1 MCNSNITE
9 YKNREKEFHMYYGKV
24 SLRKG
29 FYVTNFDEG
38 YYHLVGVSIWVSI
51 TELLHPD
58 DIEPFLK
65 AVESLSEGPQ
75 HLLFRLMC
83 VSGEDSKRYR
93 YFYATIRKNGKII
106 ENEESFDMELCEIM
120 AITDQYR
127 LYRNLI
133 TKYREYMSMI
143 PCRFMEYDMATDE
156 LKIYEYNARQCH
168 IIFSGILDQLK
179 IGVDASETL
188 EARQKLEFENFYS
201 TLTRGQ
207 DHAIVQIDS
216 ACIPNTSGQTRLEI
230 KTGIIFDEGVCSK
243 SVGIINIIS
252 SEQPKKSYYL
262 SESAYDPGTGLLN
275 KRAINEY
282 AIEKI
287 QNKTEGLCIAIIDLD
302 DFKKINDNFGHMK
315 GDEVLSR
322 VAEIMKSVVSNRGA
336 VGRFGG
342 DEFMIILEGY
352 STQDDL
358 RRVLSTVSANVRWA
372 FSDQNGPKVTL
383 SIGSSMYPVDG
394 DNYEELFQ
402 KADKCVYIAKSKGKN
417 RFIMYDEKKH
427 GSLVL
432 EDGSRSN
439 IGLKA
444 TYSDEKKNDIV
455 SDLTLDLYTCGMDK
469 LIPVMEQMQ
478 SYFDIDGIAVYS
490 GENLDRICSVGKYF
504 NPIESLNFI
513 KMPEYQENFN
523 EQGFYEENQMIRLQK
538 KVPHAFMMYSRQ
550 ENGKLIQC
558 QALRDGVVTAVVS
571 FDFFNRSPKHGTTD
585 LGLIKI
591 VGRVMAEVVAKGI

>member
-1 MCNSNITE
+1 MYNSNITE
-9 YKNREKEFHMYYGKV
+9 YKSQEKEFHMYYGKI

-38 YYHLVGVSIWVSI
+38 YYHLVGMSIYVSF
-51 TELLHPD
+51 TELLHPE
-58 DIEPFLK
+58 DIDPFLN
-65 AVESLSEGPQ
+65 AVENLSEGPQ
-75 HLLFRLMC
+75 HLLFRIMC
-83 VSGEDSKRYR
+83 MSADDTRRYR
-93 YFYATIRKNGKII
+93 YFYSTIMKNGKVI
-106 ENEESFDMELCEIM
+106 ENEESFDIELCEIM
-120 AITDQYR
+120 AIPDQYR
-127 LYRNLI
+127 LYRSLI
-133 TKYREYMSMI
+133 VKYREFMSMI
-143 PCRFMEYDMATDE
+143 SCKFMEYDLATDE
-156 LKIYEYNARQCH
+156 LKIYEYNDRQSRL
-168 IIFSGILDQLK
+168 IFCGQLDQLK
-179 IGVDASETL
+179 IDVDASEKL

-207 DHAIVQIDS
+207 DHAIVQLDS

-230 KTGIIFDEGVCSK
+230 RTGIIFDEGVCSK

-252 SEQPKKSYYL
+252 NEQPKKRYYL
-262 SESAYDPGTGLLN
+262 SDSAYDPGTGLLN

-287 QNKTEGLCIAIIDLD
+287 QNKTEGLCIVIIDLD

-315 GDEVLSR
+315 GDEVLSK
-322 VAEIMKSVVSNRGA
+322 VAEIMKNVVRNRGA

-342 DEFMIILEGY
+342 DEFMVILEGFT
-352 STQDDL
+352 TQDDL
-358 RRVLSTVSANVRWA
+358 RRVLSTISANVRWA
-372 FSDQNGPKVTL
+372 FADQNGPKVTL

-394 DNYEELFQ
+394 DSYEELFK
-402 KADKCVYIAKSKGKN
+402 KADKCVHIAKGKGKN

-432 EDGSRSN
+432 EDGSRTN

-444 TYSDEKKNDIV
+444 TYSDDKKNDIV
-455 SDLTLDLYTCGMDK
+455 SDLTMELYAGGMDQ

-478 SYFDIDGIAVYS
+478 SYFDIDGIAIYR
-490 GENLDRICSVGKYF
+490 GENLDRICSVGKYI

-513 KMPEYQENFN
+513 KSPEYQKYFN
-523 EQGFYEENQMIRLQK
+523 DQGFYEENQMIRLQK
-538 KVPHAFMMYSRQ
+538 KVPHAFKLYTKQ

-558 QALRDGVVTAVVS
+558 EALKDGVPVAVVS

-585 LGLIKI
+585 IGLIKI
-591 VGRVMAEVVAKGI
+591 VGRIMAEVAARGI

>member
-1 MCNSNITE
+1 MYNSNITE
-9 YKNREKEFHMYYGKV
+9 YKSQEKEFHMYYGKI

-38 YYHLVGVSIWVSI
+38 YYHLVGMSIYVSF
-51 TELLHPD
+51 TELLHPED
-58 DIEPFLK
+58 LDPFLN
-65 AVESLSEGPQ
+65 AVENLSEGPQ
-75 HLLFRLMC
+75 YLLFRLMC
-83 VSGEDSKRYR
+83 MSADDTRRYR
-93 YFYATIRKNGKII
+93 YFYSTIMKNGKVI
-106 ENEESFDMELCEIM
+106 ENEESFDIELCEIM
-120 AITDQYR
+120 AIPDQYR

-133 TKYREYMSMI
+133 VKYREFMSMI
-143 PCRFMEYDMATDE
+143 SCKFMEYDLTTDE
-156 LKIYEYNARQCH
+156 LKIYEYNDRQSH
-168 IIFSGILDQLK
+168 LIFCGQLDQLK
-179 IGVDASETL
+179 IDVDASEKL

-207 DHAIVQIDS
+207 DHAIVQLDS

-230 KTGIIFDEGVCSK
+230 RTGIIFDEGVRSK

-252 SEQPKKSYYL
+252 NEQPKKRYYL
-262 SESAYDPGTGLLN
+262 SDSAYDPGTGLLN

-287 QNKTEGLCIAIIDLD
+287 QNKAEGLCIVIIDLD

-315 GDEVLSR
+315 GDEVLSK
-322 VAEIMKSVVSNRGA
+322 VAEIMKSVVRNRGA

-342 DEFMIILEGY
+342 DEFMVILEGFT
-352 STQDDL
+352 TQDDL
-358 RRVLSTVSANVRWA
+358 RRVLSTISANVRWA
-372 FSDQNGPKVTL
+372 FADQNGPKVTL

-394 DNYEELFQ
+394 DSYEELFR
-402 KADKCVYIAKSKGKN
+402 KADKCVYIAKAKGKN

-432 EDGSRSN
+432 EDGSHTN

-444 TYSDEKKNDIV
+444 TYSDDKKNDIV
-455 SDLTLDLYTCGMDK
+455 SDLTMELYAGGMDK

-478 SYFDIDGIAVYS
+478 SYFDIDGIAIYR
-490 GENLDRICSVGKYF
+490 GENLDRICSVGKYI

-513 KMPEYQENFN
+513 KFPEYQKNFN
-523 EQGFYEENQMIRLQK
+523 NQGFYEENQMIRLQK
-538 KVPHAFMMYSRQ
+538 KVPHAFKLYTKQ

-558 QALRDGVVTAVVS
+558 EALKDGVPAAVVS

-585 LGLIKI
+585 IGLIKI
-591 VGRVMAEVVAKGI
+591 VGRIMAEVAARGI

>member
-1 MCNSNITE
+1 MYNSNITE
-9 YKNREKEFHMYYGKV
+9 YKSQEKEFHMYYGKI

-38 YYHLVGVSIWVSI
+38 YYHLVGMSIYVSF
-51 TELLHPD
+51 TELLHPE
-58 DIEPFLK
+58 DIDPFLN
-65 AVESLSEGPQ
+65 AVENLSEGPQ
-75 HLLFRLMC
+75 HLLFRIMC
-83 VSGEDSKRYR
+83 MSADDTRRYR
-93 YFYATIRKNGKII
+93 YFYSTIMKNGKII
-106 ENEESFDMELCEIM
+106 ENEDSFDIELCEIM
-120 AITDQYR
+120 AIPDQYR
-127 LYRNLI
+127 LYRSLI
-133 TKYREYMSMI
+133 VKYREFMSMI
-143 PCRFMEYDMATDE
+143 PCKFMEYELSTDE
-156 LKIYEYNARQCH
+156 LKIYKYNDRQSH
-168 IIFSGILDQLK
+168 MIFNGQLDQLK
-179 IGVDASETL
+179 IDVDASEKL

-207 DHAIVQIDS
+207 DHAIVQLDS

-230 KTGIIFDEGVCSK
+230 RTGIIFDEGECSK

-252 SEQPKKSYYL
+252 NEQPKKSYYL
-262 SESAYDPGTGLLN
+262 SDSAYDPGTGLLN

-287 QNKTEGLCIAIIDLD
+287 QNKTEGLCIVIIDLD

-315 GDEVLSR
+315 GDEVLSK
-322 VAEIMKSVVSNRGA
+322 VAEIMKSVVRNRGA

-342 DEFMIILEGY
+342 DEFMVILEGFT
-352 STQDDL
+352 TQDDL
-358 RRVLSTVSANVRWA
+358 RRVLSTISANVRWA

-394 DNYEELFQ
+394 DSYEELFK
-402 KADKCVYIAKSKGKN
+402 KADKCVYIAKGKGKN

-427 GSLVL
+427 GSMVL
-432 EDGSRSN
+432 EDGSRTN

-444 TYSDEKKNDIV
+444 TYSDDKKNDIV
-455 SDLTLDLYTCGMDK
+455 SDLTMELYAGGMDK

-478 SYFDIDGIAVYS
+478 SYFDIDGIAIYR
-490 GENLDRICSVGKYF
+490 GENLDRICSVGKYI

-513 KMPEYQENFN
+513 KSAEYQKYFN

-538 KVPHAFMMYSRQ
+538 KVPHAFKLYTKQ

-558 QALRDGVVTAVVS
+558 EAIKDGVPAAVVS

-585 LGLIKI
+585 IGLIKI
-591 VGRVMAEVVAKGI
+591 VGRIMAEVAARGI

>member
-1 MCNSNITE
+1 MYNSNITE
-9 YKNREKEFHMYYGKV
+9 YKSQEKEFHMYYGKI

-38 YYHLVGVSIWVSI
+38 YYHLVGMSIYVSF
-51 TELLHPD
+51 TELLHPE
-58 DIEPFLK
+58 DIDPFLN
-65 AVESLSEGPQ
+65 AVENLSEGPQ
-75 HLLFRLMC
+75 HLLFRIMC
-83 VSGEDSKRYR
+83 MSADDTRRYR
-93 YFYATIRKNGKII
+93 YFYSTIMKNGKVI
-106 ENEESFDMELCEIM
+106 ENEESFDIELCEIM
-120 AITDQYR
+120 AIPDQYR
-127 LYRNLI
+127 LYRSLI
-133 TKYREYMSMI
+133 VKYREFMSMI
-143 PCRFMEYDMATDE
+143 SCKFMEYDLATDE
-156 LKIYEYNARQCH
+156 LKIYEYNDRQSRL
-168 IIFSGILDQLK
+168 IFCGQLDQLK
-179 IGVDASETL
+179 IDVDASEKL

-207 DHAIVQIDS
+207 DHAIVQLDS

-230 KTGIIFDEGVCSK
+230 RTGIIFDEGVCSK

-252 SEQPKKSYYL
+252 NEQPKKRYYL
-262 SESAYDPGTGLLN
+262 SDSAYDPGTGLLN

-287 QNKTEGLCIAIIDLD
+287 QNKTEGLCIVIIDLD

-315 GDEVLSR
+315 GDEVLSK
-322 VAEIMKSVVSNRGA
+322 VAEIMKSVVRNRGA

-342 DEFMIILEGY
+342 DEFMVILEGFT
-352 STQDDL
+352 TQDDL
-358 RRVLSTVSANVRWA
+358 RRVLSTISANVRWA
-372 FSDQNGPKVTL
+372 FADQNGPKVTL

-394 DNYEELFQ
+394 DSYEELFK
-402 KADKCVYIAKSKGKN
+402 KADKCVYIAKGKGKN

-432 EDGSRSN
+432 EDGSRTN

-444 TYSDEKKNDIV
+444 TYSDDKKNDIV
-455 SDLTLDLYTCGMDK
+455 SDLTMELYAGGMDQ

-478 SYFDIDGIAVYS
+478 SYFDIDGIAIYR
-490 GENLDRICSVGKYF
+490 GENLDRICSVGKYI

-513 KMPEYQENFN
+513 KSPEYQKYFN
-523 EQGFYEENQMIRLQK
+523 DQGFYEENQMIRLQK
-538 KVPHAFMMYSRQ
+538 KVPHAFKLYTKQ

-558 QALRDGVVTAVVS
+558 EALKDGVPVAVVS

-585 LGLIKI
+585 IGLIKI
-591 VGRVMAEVVAKGI
+591 VGRIMAEVAARGI

>member
-1 MCNSNITE
+1 MYNSNITE
-9 YKNREKEFHMYYGKV
+9 YKSQEKEFHMYYGKI

-29 FYVTNFDEG
+29 FYVTNYDEG
-38 YYHLVGVSIWVSI
+38 YYHLVGMSIYVSF
-51 TELLHPD
+51 TELLHPE
-58 DIEPFLK
+58 DIDPFLK

-75 HLLFRLMC
+75 YLLFRLMC
-83 VSGEDSKRYR
+83 MSKDDSRRYR

-106 ENEESFDMELCEIM
+106 ENEDSFDIELCEIM
-120 AITDQYR
+120 AIPDQYR
-127 LYRNLI
+127 LYRSLI
-133 TKYREYMSMI
+133 VKYREFMSMI
-143 PCRFMEYDMATDE
+143 PCKFMEYDLTTDE
-156 LKIYEYNARQCH
+156 LKIYEYNDGQSH
-168 IIFSGILDQLK
+168 MIFNGQLDRLK
-179 IGVDASETL
+179 IDVDASDKL

-207 DHAIVQIDS
+207 DHAIVQLDS

-230 KTGIIFDEGVCSK
+230 RTGIIFDEGVCSK

-252 SEQPKKSYYL
+252 NEQPKKSYYM
-262 SESAYDPGTGLLN
+262 SDSAYDPGTGLLN

-287 QNKTEGLCIAIIDLD
+287 QNKVEGLCIVIIDLD

-315 GDEVLSR
+315 GDEVLSK
-322 VAEIMKSVVSNRGA
+322 VAEIMKSVVRNRGA

-342 DEFMIILEGY
+342 DEFMVILEGFA
-352 STQDDL
+352 TQDEL
-358 RRVLSTVSANVRWA
+358 RRVLSTISANVRWA
-372 FSDQNGPKVTL
+372 FADQDGPKVTL

-394 DNYEELFQ
+394 ESYEELFK
-402 KADKCVYIAKSKGKN
+402 KADKCVYIAKGKGKN

-432 EDGSRSN
+432 EDGSRTN

-444 TYSDEKKNDIV
+444 TYSDDKKNDIV
-455 SDLTLDLYTCGMDK
+455 SDLTMELYTDGMDK

-478 SYFDIDGIAVYS
+478 SYFDIDGIAIYR
-490 GENLDRICSVGKYF
+490 GENLDRICSVGKYI

-513 KMPEYQENFN
+513 KSPEYQKYFN
-523 EQGFYEENQMIRLQK
+523 DQGFYEENQMIRLQK
-538 KVPHAFMMYSRQ
+538 KVPHAFKLYTKQ

-558 QALRDGVVTAVVS
+558 EAIKDGVPAAVVS

-585 LGLIKI
+585 IGLIKI
-591 VGRVMAEVVAKGI
+591 VGRIMAQVAARGI